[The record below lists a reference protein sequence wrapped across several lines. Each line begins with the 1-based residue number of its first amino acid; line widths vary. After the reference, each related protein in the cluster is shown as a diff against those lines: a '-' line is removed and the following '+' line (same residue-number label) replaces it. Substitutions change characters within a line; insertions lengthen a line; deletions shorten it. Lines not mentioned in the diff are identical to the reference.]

1 MYICGDAL
9 TRWSGGGV
17 PPRPIP
23 KIEGR
28 PLKAIRRDRYGPPEI
43 LELSDIEKPVAKD
56 DEVVVR
62 VRAASLNQADLDYL
76 LGKPF
81 LTRMGTGLRAPKNDG
96 LGLDVAGQV
105 EAVGPHVTA
114 FQPGDEVFGDLTE
127 FGYGAFAEYACAP
140 EHVWAPKPAT
150 LTFEEAATIPQ
161 SAILALQALKRG
173 ERIKP
178 GTRVLVNGASGNVG
192 PFAVQIAKAFGAHV
206 TGVCSTA
213 KMDLVRGL
221 GVDEVIDYDRD
232 DYTRAGQRY
241 DWIVDVAG
249 NRSILACRR
258 ALKPGGVY
266 VMVGG
271 PTSRILGA
279 LPLGPLI
286 SLAGNRKTGLMLWW
300 KVFKKDDVALLKE
313 LIQARKV
320 SPVIDRTY
328 PLAEVPEALRYLH
341 EGHARGKVVITV

>member
-1 MYICGDAL
+1 M
-9 TRWSGGGV
+9 
-17 PPRPIP
+17 
-23 KIEGR
+23 
-28 PLKAIRRDRYGPPEI
+28 KAIRRDRYGPPDI
-43 LELSDIEKPVAKD
+43 LELSDIEKPVAGPG
-56 DEVVVR
+56 EVLVR

-81 LTRMGTGLRAPKNDG
+81 LTRMGTGLRTPTNLG

-105 EAVGPHVTA
+105 EAVGTDVTA

-127 FGYGAFAEYACAP
+127 CGYGAFAEYACAP
-140 EHVWAPKPAT
+140 EHAWAHKPAN

-161 SAILALQALKRG
+161 AAILALQGLKRG

-178 GTRVLVNGASGNVG
+178 GSRVLVNGASGNVG

-221 GVDEVIDYDRD
+221 GVDAVIDYSRE
-232 DYTRAGQRY
+232 DYTRNGQRY

-249 NRSILACRR
+249 NRSILDNRR

-271 PTSRILGA
+271 PTSRILQA
-279 LPLGPLI
+279 LLLGPLI
-286 SLAGNRKTGLMLWW
+286 SLAGSRKTGLMLWW
-300 KVFKKDDVALLKE
+300 KVFKKEDVVLLKE
-313 LIQARKV
+313 LIEAGKI

-328 PLAEVPEALRYLH
+328 SLADVPEALRYLQ

>member
-1 MYICGDAL
+1 M
-9 TRWSGGGV
+9 
-17 PPRPIP
+17 
-23 KIEGR
+23 
-28 PLKAIRRDRYGPPEI
+28 KAIRRDKYGPPDV
-43 LELSDIEKPVAKD
+43 LELRDIERPVARD
-56 DEVVVR
+56 DEVLVR

-81 LTRMGTGLRAPKNDG
+81 LTRMGTGLRAPKNHG

-105 EAVGPHVTA
+105 EAVGTDVTG
-114 FQPGDEVFGDLTE
+114 FQPGDDVFGDLTE

-140 EHVWAPKPAT
+140 EHAWAHKPAN

-161 SAILALQALKRG
+161 AAILAIQGLKRG
-173 ERIKP
+173 ERL
-178 GTRVLVNGASGNVG
+178 GMGSRVLINGASGNVG

-213 KMDLVRGL
+213 KIDMVREL
-221 GVDEVIDYDRD
+221 GADEVIDYTHE
-232 DYTRAGQRY
+232 DYTRSGQRY

-249 NRSILACRR
+249 NRSILECRR

-279 LPLGPLI
+279 LLFGPLI
-286 SLAGNRKTGLMLWW
+286 SLAGSRKLGLMLWW
-300 KVFKKDDVALLKE
+300 KVFKKEDVALLKE
-313 LIQARKV
+313 LIGAGKIR
-320 SPVIDRTY
+320 PVIDRRY
-328 PLAEVPEALRYLH
+328 ALADVPEALRYLQA
-341 EGHARGKVVITV
+341 GLARGKVIITGA